1 MGYWM
6 KNADIV
12 NCMVLNVS
20 VKAYNRLIPTSL
32 PFLEA

>member
-6 KNADIV
+6 INADTT
-12 NCMVLNVS
+12 NCMLLNVS